1 MANMFA
7 NRKVTNYII
16 NHLEKNGLSA
26 PVQRATQSD
35 SHYITVKLPSEH
47 HDALEESGFDF
58 DKTRKIRISDHANPS
73 SHSDYSI
80 RTDADEHKNYG
91 WRTLAN
97 QVLNDFNPELS
108 FISKLPKKPKTQTEP
123 QQLTL
128 PQIGSKVSHRSFGE
142 GTVVGYTPNGVS
154 VSFNGNE
161 QNIHPAYLSQISKAD
176 GGEVDG
182 ITAYHGSPHEFD
194 QFDLS
199 KIGTGEGAQAYGRG
213 LYFAESEPIAQHYRD
228 ALANKK
234 TMPGNQ
240 ASPLKTAWSLVGG
253 NPNRVAMPTDDLLKY
268 VKQAWPNTSDE
279 ELRAAI
285 DTAKSQHS
293 IGHMYE
299 VSINAHPDH
308 FLDWDKPLSEQ
319 SSHVQNAI
327 EKIQKKY
334 GLMLH
339 PKMNGSGLYD
349 EASNS
354 ISNTMAKSDKEASDA
369 LHEHGIKGIK
379 YLDAGSRGKGE
390 GSRNYVV
397 FDDKLVNVKRR
408 YARGGMVEGYADGG
422 APEEIDTSYLANLWR
437 GLQSIPEVA
446 YNYLK
451 DTPYEQMGSD
461 AVDLG
466 KHVYNDIT
474 ENPIENLVTALPVVG
489 SGKAAYDAYQIN
501 NRIQQAY
508 KEGNHE
514 DAKKLERAL
523 ALSSLGAIP
532 IFGELSSVGAGAAR
546 LVEDAT
552 LNGVTRAATR
562 AATRAITNSLPQD
575 AYQAAESMI
584 SETLSDAVKAARKR
598 MFVGETDAK
607 KSDKSGKYAHGGY
620 VQGYDNGGSVSD
632 AILKYAESLPTVE
645 ENIEALKQFGLDVGE
660 GAANLGNR
668 IYSGFEKMAEKASE
682 RPRASGP
689 IDPTQIARF
698 EQLQRKQ
705 LEDEAQKM
713 RDAPPSTSQRRYI
726 LPDGRMGSKA
736 ELDLA
741 NEMAHERFSEQ
752 HAMPPVVQ
760 ENMPSLDRPAPTRA
774 PMRERIER
782 QANVDRPVDPIASK
796 TFRQAFSDA
805 RSRGD
810 KTFSWTN
817 PATGKSAMYH
827 TMLARKEG
835 GRIPAMNNP
844 DEWLADQNESKKD
857 AVKKKN
863 KSAPKAERNPIV
875 SRALMVSSRKS

>member
-1 MANMFA
+1 
-7 NRKVTNYII
+7 
-16 NHLEKNGLSA
+16 
-26 PVQRATQSD
+26 
-35 SHYITVKLPSEH
+35 
-47 HDALEESGFDF
+47 
-58 DKTRKIRISDHANPS
+58 
-73 SHSDYSI
+73 
-80 RTDADEHKNYG
+80 
-91 WRTLAN
+91 
-97 QVLNDFNPELS
+97 
-108 FISKLPKKPKTQTEP
+108 
-123 QQLTL
+123 
-128 PQIGSKVSHRSFGE
+128 
-142 GTVVGYTPNGVS
+142 
-154 VSFNGNE
+154 
-161 QNIHPAYLSQISKAD
+161 
-176 GGEVDG
+176 
-182 ITAYHGSPHEFD
+182 
-194 QFDLS
+194 
-199 KIGTGEGAQAYGRG
+199 
-213 LYFAESEPIAQHYRD
+213 
-228 ALANKK
+228 
-234 TMPGNQ
+234 
-240 ASPLKTAWSLVGG
+240 
-253 NPNRVAMPTDDLLKY
+253 
-268 VKQAWPNTSDE
+268 
-279 ELRAAI
+279 
-285 DTAKSQHS
+285 
-293 IGHMYE
+293 
-299 VSINAHPDH
+299 
-308 FLDWDKPLSEQ
+308 
-319 SSHVQNAI
+319 
-327 EKIQKKY
+327 
-334 GLMLH
+334 
-339 PKMNGSGLYD
+339 
-349 EASNS
+349 
-354 ISNTMAKSDKEASDA
+354 
-369 LHEHGIKGIK
+369 
-379 YLDAGSRGKGE
+379 
-390 GSRNYVV
+390 
-397 FDDKLVNVKRR
+397 
-408 YARGGMVEGYADGG
+408 
-422 APEEIDTSYLANLWR
+422 
-437 GLQSIPEVA
+437 
-446 YNYLK
+446 
-451 DTPYEQMGSD
+451 MGSD